1 MPGAKSNGTGGQA
14 GLAGLARQSSPGGSA
29 WRPTNPPGSLRLL
42 AGGGAVLRRTL
53 LPGWDRLRHGGLLLD
68 GTRLADLA
76 RHAPAPLDG
85 WTERQLRQ
93 RASAMLDG
101 GAEASPFVAF
111 VLEQVC
117 GLDASTGA
125 WTRGSHV
132 TPTWGRRAVTG
143 ETVKPRH
150 LWQGQRGARLP
161 VFLDDGRQLGIGRS
175 RRIVSRV
182 LGWLRAG
189 GDHLALVTNGRQWR
203 LVFAGLDYDAWCEWD
218 LELWF
223 EEGELSPQVA
233 ALRTLLQRALWT
245 PEAEGAEPPLLQAI
259 RDTRKGQ
266 AELSEV
272 LGERV
277 REAVEI
283 LIRAHGDALSSLG
296 ETDDIQEYV
305 EYLAEDAG
313 APAPDDDEVK
323 EMFGA
328 SHAEIY
334 RAACRVA
341 MRLVV
346 ILFAESRDLL
356 PRDNPLYHESYGLHG
371 LLERLDRA
379 GARGRNLAGS
389 FGAWP
394 RILALFALVRDGSHH
409 PDLPVTAYGGDLF
422 APGTLEADDG
432 VSRALR
438 VYERACFGHEV
449 MPDRDVHEL
458 LELLTRTTIR
468 IRQGKSS
475 VRTPVPVDFSDLSSE
490 YIGILYEGLLDY
502 ELKTAP
508 AGDPVIFLSV
518 GDQPALPLS
527 RLEAMDDRALRT
539 LFEKLKEKPGA
550 ADDLPD
556 EEATAADASE
566 PEEGTANA
574 AASEDESLLSDSEDA
589 GLAEDGTPGHL
600 AIAPD
605 ERQSN
610 RTRAEAWA
618 RRAVQTARLL
628 KKPRGRDT
636 PERRLAFET
645 RLAAKARQ
653 LVARVV
659 LPGEWYL
666 VRWGGTRKGSGSFYT
681 RPGLAVPTVQRTLRP
696 LAYDPPAGADGKPDV
711 DAPPAR
717 WTPKP
722 PERILD
728 LTVCD
733 PACGSGTFPLAALR
747 FLTDALYAALQHHD
761 RLQPDGDRVL
771 VRLLGIRGATD
782 NDADDSRLADELIP
796 CRPDDDSFEPRL
808 KAVLRRHVVERCIYA
823 VDLDPL
829 AVELCRLSLWI
840 ETMDRTLPFGFLDH
854 KIKCGNALVG
864 AWFDQFA
871 HYPVMAWK
879 NREGG
884 DKNHSN
890 GVHFEQNAR
899 TRAIKKFVKDTLT
912 PDLRQ
917 FLRGA
922 DLFQPDLLEQAAG
935 AHDDAL
941 SVLERM
947 HAMPVHDA
955 AERARLYRDELV
967 GSDAWRALKEAM
979 DLWCACWF
987 WPVDDI
993 DRAPLPTAFAGP
1005 PEAARAVARRLAA
1018 EMRFFH
1024 WELEFPDVFREA
1036 ASGFDAM
1043 MGNPPWETL
1052 QPNSMEFFSNI
1063 DPLYRS
1069 YGKQEALRRQTESFA
1084 DMNVER
1090 DWLDYST
1097 RFTNDSNWTKYA
1109 ASPFGDPQKS
1119 GKGQDR
1125 FALGRGHENDETH
1138 ARWREARAR
1147 SSGFADPAHP
1157 FGHRGGGKAY
1167 TYKLFLESGHAL
1179 LRPPRPGAAH
1189 ESTAADTQANGRDTD
1204 AQAPAA
1210 TDTRG
1215 GRLGFIVPSGLYSDH
1230 GAATLRDLFLEG
1242 CRWEWLF
1249 GVENRDKIFPI
1260 DSRFKF
1266 NPVIV
1271 EKGGATEAIRT
1282 VFMRRNLDD
1291 WEHAEELAIPYT
1303 LAQIRQFSPK
1313 SRALLEIQSRRDLV
1327 LLEKIYTNTI
1337 LLGDDGPNS
1346 WCVQYAQGDFNMT
1359 TDSRLFPPRPQ
1370 WEAKGYRPD
1379 EYSRWLLGDWQPI
1392 EELWARLAVDPSRP
1406 EPADVTLAEWLLDTA
1421 AGPERHAAESRR
1433 VHGHRLKPGDVARSS
1448 WRLRCA
1454 QPPYDRLPIP
1464 RAVLPPGVI
1473 LSRDGD
1479 AWIREEEVRDV
1490 ALPLYQGI
1498 MIQPFLAS
1506 ARGWLSGTGLRA
1518 KWDYCDLG
1526 NLQWNP
1532 QYLMAEEESRERIGL
1547 APGPRIGF
1555 RDISRDSDIRS
1566 FMGALLPGFPCGNSA
1581 PVLRRDD
1588 ASGGSQSAQTLP
1600 LALLVNSFVFDWQI
1614 RRKGGAAHL
1623 NWHLLTDLALP
1634 APAMTSVMA
1643 ALASIAM
1650 RLNLH
1655 RPVFAAEAILATT
1668 NLDLVGALRQGERS
1682 RLRAVMDAMAAVLYG
1697 CSASDLA
1704 HILQDVDLSVAD
1716 LRDRSGALDVRGFWR
1731 VDRDKPPELRHTV
1744 LTQVAFHDLQAQI
1757 DAAGGDR
1764 DRGIEAF
1771 LSQNDGEG
1779 WLLPETLRLADY
1791 GLGHDERA
1799 REPQPVAGRLGPRFY
1814 DWQLVQNVEESWREC
1829 HLHAR
1834 NLLGGHGYALQVV
1847 DLIVKRMTDGEDH
1860 LGLLTDPFTRALTG
1874 YDGYVTALAEIRA
1887 RDILYA
1893 SAYWSM
1899 VADLRSA
1906 GHLDDDSFGRLL
1918 DQLHA
1923 RELLDDAEYPRRAG
1937 RDAPAG
1943 AGMPAL
1949 RAAETGPG
1957 RQPELFPTRRQRKLF
1972 E

>member
-1 MPGAKSNGTGGQA
+1 MPGAKSNGTGARA
-14 GLAGLARQSSPGGSA
+14 GLTS
-29 WRPTNPPGSLRLL
+29 
-42 AGGGAVLRRTL
+42 

-68 GTRLADLA
+68 GTRLAALA
-76 RHAPAPLDG
+76 RHAPAPLGG

-101 GAEASPFVAF
+101 GAEAAPFVAF

-132 TPTWGRRAVTG
+132 APAWGRRAVTG

-150 LWQGQRGARLP
+150 LWQGPCGARLP

-189 GDHLALVTNGRQWR
+189 GEHLGLVTNGRQWR

-223 EEGELSPQVA
+223 EEGELSPQVT
-233 ALRTLLQRALWT
+233 ALRTLVHGALWT

-305 EYLAEDAG
+305 EHLAEDAG
-313 APAPDDDEVK
+313 APAPDADEIK

-371 LLERLDRA
+371 LLERLERA
-379 GARGRNLAGS
+379 AARGRNLAGS

-394 RILALFALVRDGSHH
+394 RVLALFALVREGSHH

-422 APGTLEADDG
+422 APGTMEADDG

-438 VYERACFGHEV
+438 VYEQACFGHEV
-449 MPDRDVHEL
+449 MPDRDVHEML
-458 LELLTRTTIR
+458 RLLTRTTIR
-468 IRQGKSS
+468 IRQGRSS
-475 VRTPVPVDFSDLSSE
+475 VRAVAPVDFSDLSSE

-527 RLEAMDDRALRT
+527 RLEAMDDQALRT
-539 LFEKLKEKPGA
+539 LFEKLKEKSAA
-550 ADDLPD
+550 ADDLPE

-566 PEEGTANA
+566 PEEDTADA
-574 AASEDESLLSDSEDA
+574 AASEDESLLADSEDA
-589 GLAEDGTPGHL
+589 GLAEDGAPEHP
-600 AIAPD
+600 AVAPD
-605 ERQSN
+605 ERQRN
-610 RTRAEAWA
+610 RTSAEAWA
-618 RRAVQTARLL
+618 RHAVQAARLL

-717 WTPKP
+717 WTPKL

-747 FLTDALYAALQHHD
+747 FLTNALYAALQHHD

-771 VRLLGIRGATD
+771 VRLLGIRRAND

-808 KAVLRRHVVERCIYA
+808 KAVLRRHIVERCIYA

-840 ETMDRTLPFGFLDH
+840 ETMDHTLPFGFLDH
-854 KIKCGNALVG
+854 KVKCGNALIG

-890 GVHFEQNAR
+890 GVHFEKGAR
-899 TRAIKKFVKDTLT
+899 TKAVKAFVKETLT
-912 PDLRQ
+912 PDLRI

-922 DLFQPDLLEQAAG
+922 DLFSPDLLEHSAT
-935 AHDDAL
+935 AHDSAL
-941 SVLERM
+941 AVLERM
-947 HAMPVHDA
+947 HAMPVQDA

-967 GSDAWRALKEAM
+967 GSAPWRALKDAV

-987 WPVDDI
+987 WPTDAI
-993 DRAPLPTAFAGP
+993 EHAPLPSTLADP
-1005 PEAARAVARRLAA
+1005 PAATRAVARRIAA

-1024 WELEFPDVFREA
+1024 WELEFPDVFQQA
-1036 ASGFDAM
+1036 GSGFDAM
-1043 MGNPPWETL
+1043 LGNPPWDIAKPL
-1052 QPNSMEFFSNI
+1052 SKEFFSNI

-1069 YGKQEALRRQTESFA
+1069 YGKQQALDKQTEYFA
-1084 DMNVER
+1084 DADAER
-1090 DWLDYST
+1090 AWLDYSA
-1097 RFTNDSNWTKYA
+1097 RFRAQSNFTSHA
-1109 ASPFGDPQKS
+1109 RSPFGDPEENAAS
-1119 GKGQDR
+1119 QDR
-1125 FALGRGHENDETH
+1125 FAVARGGKNLELHE
-1138 ARWREARAR
+1138 RWRRAR
-1147 SSGFADPAHP
+1147 HPSAGFADPAHP
-1157 FGHRGGGKAY
+1157 FRHQGSADLNL
-1167 TYKLFLESGHAL
+1167 YKLFIETAHAL
-1179 LRPPRPGAAH
+1179 LKQPRPGASGENTGDESAGDADTRGENTGG
-1189 ESTAADTQANGRDTD
+1189 ESTGEA
-1204 AQAPAA
+1204 
-1210 TDTRG
+1210 DTRG
-1215 GRLGFIVPSGLYSDH
+1215 GRLGFLVPSGLYSDH
-1230 GAATLRDLFLEG
+1230 GTGALRDLFLER

-1249 GVENRDKIFPI
+1249 GVENRDKVFPI
-1260 DSRFKF
+1260 HRSYKF
-1266 NPVIV
+1266 NPVVV
-1271 EKGGATEAIRT
+1271 EKGGATEAIHT
-1282 VFMRRNLDD
+1282 AFMHRNPDD
-1291 WEHAEELAIPYT
+1291 WERAEEFATPYSV
-1303 LAQIRQFSPK
+1303 AQVTQFSPK
-1313 SRALLEIQSRRDLV
+1313 SRALLEIQSQRDLEI
-1327 LLEKIYTNTI
+1327 LEKIYANAV
-1337 LLGDDGPNS
+1337 LLGDDGPDG
-1346 WCVQYAQGDFNMT
+1346 WGIRYATEFHMT
-1359 TDSRLFPPRPQ
+1359 SDSRLFSPRPQ

-1379 EYSRWLLGDWQPI
+1379 EYSRWLLGDWRPI
-1392 EELWARLAVDPSRP
+1392 EELWEEMGVDPSRP
-1406 EPADVTLAEWLLDTA
+1406 ESVRIELDEWLFDATA
-1421 AGPERHAAESRR
+1421 EPEQREAEARFAQ
-1433 VHGHRLKPGDVARSS
+1433 GHWLKPGDAGRTDWRS
-1448 WRLRCA
+1448 RCA
-1454 QPPYDRLPIP
+1454 QPPYDGLPIP
-1464 RAVLPPGVI
+1464 RADIPAGVV
-1473 LSRDGD
+1473 LSREGD
-1479 AWIREEEVRDV
+1479 AWIHPDEIREIAVPV
-1490 ALPLYQGI
+1490 YQGI
-1498 MIQPFLAS
+1498 MIQPFMPS
-1506 ARGWLSGTGLRA
+1506 ARGWISGTGLRA
-1518 KWDYCDLG
+1518 KWDY
-1526 NLQWNP
+1526 NTSENIRWNP
-1532 QYLMAEEESRERIGL
+1532 QFLMAQNILIPENVDSSGLLLGRGGKIGYREVARSTDARSFIGAVLPAFPCGHKVPILHVGKDPIDGVSNGIAFFNSLVFDWVVRHRLGAAAL
-1547 APGPRIGF
+1547 AWYVLAECALPPVHSLPTLLPFIKRLNLFSNLFAAVHPTHDAIVRSALHAAERLRLRVILDAVSCAAFGLDATDF
-1555 RDISRDSDIRS
+1555 RHLLRDSD
-1566 FMGALLPGFPCGNSA
+1566 LPPNHVS
-1581 PVLRRDD
+1581 
-1588 ASGGSQSAQTLP
+1588 S
-1600 LALLVNSFVFDWQI
+1600 
-1614 RRKGGAAHL
+1614 
-1623 NWHLLTDLALP
+1623 
-1634 APAMTSVMA
+1634 
-1643 ALASIAM
+1643 
-1650 RLNLH
+1650 H
-1655 RPVFAAEAILATT
+1655 RATT
-1668 NLDLVGALRQGERS
+1668 LDA
-1682 RLRAVMDAMAAVLYG
+1682 
-1697 CSASDLA
+1697 
-1704 HILQDVDLSVAD
+1704 
-1716 LRDRSGALDVRGFWR
+1716 RGFWR
-1731 VDRDKPPELRHTV
+1731 VDRNKPPELRHTV
-1744 LTQVAFHDLQAQI
+1744 LALIAFHDLQAKI
-1757 DAAGGDR
+1757 DAANGDR
-1764 DRGIEAF
+1764 ERGIEAF
-1771 LSQNDGEG
+1771 LTQNDGEG
-1779 WLLPETLRLADY
+1779 WMLPETLRLADY
-1791 GLGHDERA
+1791 GLGHDEHA
-1799 REPQPVAGRLGPRFY
+1799 RHPQPVASRLGPRFY
-1814 DWQLVQNVEESWREC
+1814 DWQLVQSADESWREC

-1834 NLLGGHGYALQVV
+1834 NLLGEHGYALRVV
-1847 DLIVKRMTDGEDH
+1847 DLIAQRMADDEDH
-1860 LGLLTDPFTRALTG
+1860 RGLLTDPFTRDLAG
-1874 YDGYVTALAEIRA
+1874 DDGYVTVLTEIRA
-1887 RDILYA
+1887 RDLLYE
-1893 SAYWSM
+1893 SAWWSL
-1899 VADLRSA
+1899 VGELRGA

-1918 DQLHA
+1918 DRLHA
-1923 RELLDDAEYPRRAG
+1923 RELLSDADYRRRG
-1937 RDAPAG
+1937 G
-1943 AGMPAL
+1943 PAL
-1949 RAAETGPG
+1949 PATGADLPAQRVAETGPG
-1957 RQPELFPTRRQRKLF
+1957 GQPELFPTRRQRKLF